1 MNIDFSNIANL
12 TPIGFAR
19 FLLDSTEPDGTLRIP
34 KNFGTDDEQY
44 NEFDTFKMSWG
55 QENSISLFQNSM
67 RFMPI
72 CRKSLK
78 CTTNWTTMMKN
89 MFAVC

>member
-19 FLLDSTEPDGTLRIP
+19 FLLDSTEPDGTLRMP
-34 KNFGTDDEQY
+34 KNFGTDDEQD

-55 QENSISLFQNSM
+55 AGGSRSAYFKIQCALCQPVGN
-67 RFMPI
+67 R
-72 CRKSLK
+72 
-78 CTTNWTTMMKN
+78 
-89 MFAVC
+89 